1 MRPEVLPGRPEC
13 PEPARW
19 LARDSEATEHD
30 VSMLIGAFVWALK
43 PDYVIETGTYRG
55 DTTVM
60 IGQALQALGRG
71 HLVSIDI
78 DHQATLFTAERLNGQ
93 GLPVTLMTC
102 KASSFLPTEPV
113 DLIFIDCSLD
123 DRFAQVQAFRPYAS
137 PRCVILMHDSA
148 LPASGPGVAQLYA
161 DAQKMVDFSLV
172 YPWVKLP
179 TPRGL
184 AISRYR

>member
-19 LARDSEATEHD
+19 VARDSEATEHD
-30 VSMLIGAFVWALK
+30 VSMLIGAFVWAIK

-102 KASSFLPTEPV
+102 KASTFIPTEPV

-123 DRFAQVQAFRPYAS
+123 DRLAQLAAFRPYAS

-148 LPASGPGVAQLYA
+148 LPPGSPEVAQLNA
-161 DAQKMVDFSLV
+161 EANLAVDDGLV
-172 YPWVKLP
+172 LPWTKLP